1 MDPPLLYLVF
11 VKSVHS
17 DTTHPSWAM
26 ICRKSNGTLLA
37 GVTWN
42 VAEEVINSVMA
53 KSRHHLLGEYESIY
67 DTNCYFTSTKVSVY
81 RDTFRYLF
89 IEDKSRCGFSNRS
102 CLSY

>member
-1 MDPPLLYLVF
+1 MGLPLLYLEF

-26 ICRKSNGTLLA
+26 ICRKSIGTLIA
-37 GVTWN
+37 GVTRN
-42 VAEEVINSVMA
+42 VAEEVINLGSVKRGKTTDGP

-67 DTNCYFTSTKVSVY
+67 DTNCYVTSTNVSVY

-89 IEDKSRCGFSNRS
+89 IEDNS
-102 CLSY
+102 

>member
-1 MDPPLLYLVF
+1 MGLPLLYLAF

-26 ICRKSNGTLLA
+26 ICRKSIGTLIV

-53 KSRHHLLGEYESIY
+53 KSRHHLLGEYESIC
-67 DTNCYFTSTKVSVY
+67 DANCYVTSTNISVY
-81 RDTFRYLF
+81 TDTFGYLF
-89 IEDKSRCGFSNRS
+89 IEDNS
-102 CLSY
+102 

>member
-1 MDPPLLYLVF
+1 MGLPLLYLEF

-42 VAEEVINSVMA
+42 VAEEVINLGSVN
-53 KSRHHLLGEYESIY
+53 G
-67 DTNCYFTSTKVSVY
+67 
-81 RDTFRYLF
+81 
-89 IEDKSRCGFSNRS
+89 
-102 CLSY
+102 